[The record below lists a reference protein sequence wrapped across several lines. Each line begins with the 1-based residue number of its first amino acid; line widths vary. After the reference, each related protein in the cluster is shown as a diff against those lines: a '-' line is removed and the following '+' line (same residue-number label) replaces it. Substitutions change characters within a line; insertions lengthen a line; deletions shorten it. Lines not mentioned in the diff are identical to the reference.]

1 MRLQLPRPAVDPAGE
16 ADVKFLVLWQLEL
29 SRVSTDLVRLVARM
43 PEHARPLEESGK
55 VIGRYHIVGAHGG
68 AWIYDV
74 ASNEELE
81 MLAGQLACSTT
92 SPVTR
97 CSPLADMS
105 ALPIQPPPGTA

>member
-1 MRLQLPRPAVDPAGE
+1 M
-16 ADVKFLVLWQLEL
+16 KFLVLWQLEL
-29 SRVSTDLVRLVARM
+29 SRVSADLVRLVARM

-81 MLAGQLACSTT
+81 MLLAS
-92 SPVTR
+92 SPVYNFAR
-97 CSPLADMS
+97 YQVFPLADMS
-105 ALPIQPPPGTA
+105 VLPIQPPPGAA